1 MGLDATPARPQEPE
15 SDPNLNPTPCPKCDS
30 PSILLLQEIMGV
42 LIGSAVIPI
51 ALCLMW
57 KKTNKWGA
65 IAGAVLGQWFGLV
78 AWVVFAKVWAT
89 VGLALGFCLVAFMGL
104 LFDLNTVM

>member
-1 MGLDATPARPQEPE
+1 
-15 SDPNLNPTPCPKCDS
+15 
-30 PSILLLQEIMGV
+30 MGV

-65 IAGAVLGQWFGLV
+65 IAGALLGQWCGLV
-78 AWVVFAKVWAT
+78 AWVVFAKVWAAM
-89 VGLALGFCLVAFMGL
+89 GLALGFCASCDVCCKSNMGVLASPLDLHCLTLTPVSFTSAFAAFHSCHCISL
-104 LFDLNTVM
+104 KYQFKI